1 MSRCAKRNTTQFIF
15 WLEVVILNIYQT
27 LINGSNKALKIIK
40 SNGLIRSIIHMKVGG
55 YVKEFVGYE
64 KAKCHE
70 KQKPFRS

>member
-1 MSRCAKRNTTQFIF
+1 MGIISRTI
-15 WLEVVILNIYQT
+15 
-27 LINGSNKALKIIK
+27 NKALKIIK

-55 YVKEFVGYE
+55 YIKEFVGYE